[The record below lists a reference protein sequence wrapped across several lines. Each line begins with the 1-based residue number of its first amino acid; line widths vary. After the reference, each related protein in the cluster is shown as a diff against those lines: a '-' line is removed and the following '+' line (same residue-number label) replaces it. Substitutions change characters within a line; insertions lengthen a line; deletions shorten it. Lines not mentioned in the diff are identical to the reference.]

1 MKCNKILKSKQN
13 ERFLNFFVSWC
24 DGGQNTSLFFYEY
37 AIKNFML
44 CQATEAEA
52 AKKIFIHRQFYVIY
66 IHCLIELNA
75 R

>member
-37 AIKNFML
+37 AIKSFML

-52 AKKIFIHRQFYVIY
+52 AKKYLFTDNFMSFTFIA
-66 IHCLIELNA
+66 L
-75 R
+75 